1 MQDQDAKEPAG
12 NPPAGE
18 VPGRDDDILVVE
30 AKDAGPS
37 GVELLE
43 ELHPAGDEE
52 ATAPRPAGPSPEES
66 LRQQLAQA
74 EATAK
79 DAQER
84 HLRALADYENL
95 RRRTERERGEA
106 QKVALAN
113 VLREVLPVVDNLE
126 AALSAPST
134 APDGDPFRSG
144 VELISRQLTEVLGRF
159 GLSVV
164 PGEGSP
170 FNPSVHE
177 AVARDEGSPHP
188 HNSVAKVLR
197 KGYLLGDRLLRPAM
211 VRVAVQ
217 AEPAVEI
224 PVPESPGPEA
234 ADAAEGDESN

>member
-1 MQDQDAKEPAG
+1 MQDEDAKGRDE
-12 NPPAGE
+12 NPTAGE

-30 AKDAGPS
+30 ARDAGPS

-43 ELHPAGDEE
+43 ELHPADDDAASPSRG
-52 ATAPRPAGPSPEES
+52 AGPSVEET
-66 LRQQLAQA
+66 LREQLAQS

-106 QKVALAN
+106 QKIALAN

-134 APDGDPFRSG
+134 APEGDPFRSG

-164 PGEGSP
+164 PGEGAP

-177 AVARDEGSPHP
+177 AVARDEGSSHP

-217 AEPAVEI
+217 AEPSGEI
-224 PVPESPGPEA
+224 PVPESPGPESTEG
-234 ADAAEGDESN
+234 AEGDESN